1 MPAKL
6 FISFYVGKN
15 IIIFIDLAP
24 ICLFVRKLWVPKK
37 TKQSIEKQVQIAWQI
52 GFFAV
57 SMYRKAFEK

>member
-15 IIIFIDLAP
+15 IIIFIDLAT

-37 TKQSIEKQVQIAWQI
+37 TKQSIEKQVQIA
-52 GFFAV
+52 
-57 SMYRKAFEK
+57 